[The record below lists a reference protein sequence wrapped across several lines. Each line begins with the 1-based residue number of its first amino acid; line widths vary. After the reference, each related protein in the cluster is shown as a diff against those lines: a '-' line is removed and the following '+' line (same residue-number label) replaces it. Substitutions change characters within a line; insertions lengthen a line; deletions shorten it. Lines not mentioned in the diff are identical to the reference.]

1 MLFQPK
7 EIPVNIEEE
16 MKESYMEYA
25 MSVIISR
32 ALPDVRDGLKP
43 VHRRVLYAMYEMKNF
58 HNQSYKKSARV
69 VGNVIG
75 KYHPHGDSAVY
86 DTIVRMAQPFSLR
99 YPMVDGQGNFG
110 SVDGDPA
117 AAMRYTEIRLE
128 KIAAEVLTDLEKET
142 VDFQPNYD
150 GSELEPMVMPTRLP
164 SLLINGA
171 AGIAVGMATNIPPHN
186 LGEVVD
192 AVIQLIEN
200 PDLGVKEL
208 MGVIPG
214 PDFPTAG
221 FIYGREGIESAYT
234 TGRGIIK
241 LRGRAVVERN
251 RRNDRESIVVTEIP
265 YMVNKSKLI
274 ENIADL
280 VKKKK
285 LEGIS
290 DLRDESD
297 REGMRIVMELK
308 RDAVAGVLLNN
319 LYKLTQMQTS
329 FGVILLS
336 LVNGQPKVLDIKQM
350 LQYFIDHRRD
360 VVTRR
365 CIFELRKAE
374 EREHILEGLKIALD
388 NIDEVVKTIRAS
400 STPSEAK
407 ERLIARFGLST
418 RQAQAIL
425 DMRLQRLTG
434 LERDKIISELKQVR
448 EEIKRLKA
456 ILGSEALLM
465 DVIKQEL
472 QEVRNKYSDA
482 RRTEIVGESRE
493 LSVEDLIVEE
503 DMVVTVSHS
512 GYIKRNAISLY
523 RAQRRGG
530 KGKTGMTPKAEDL
543 VTDLFVASTHDTI
556 LIFSDKG
563 IVYWLKVHQIPQ
575 GGRATRGKAIVN
587 LVQMANGE
595 HVAAILPIREYREDY
610 NVIFA
615 TKNGVVKKTS
625 LMAYSNPRSVGTKAI
640 NLDEGDE
647 IIDVRLTDGS
657 KHILLSSLKGKAI
670 RFKEEEARPMGR
682 VSRGIKGIT
691 LAENDRLVS
700 MEVLSE
706 GATILSVTENGY
718 GKRSSTDDYRIQ
730 GRGGRGIITIKTTER
745 NGDVV
750 SVKQVT
756 DDDDLMLITN
766 KGIIMRMRTAGLRVM
781 GRNTQGVRL
790 INLDAESKV
799 VSITKLAEQDD
810 KAVDGIDAKADG
822 FEEEPTQEET
832 ESAQGEE
839 TDPKSTDS
847 KD

>member
-16 MKESYMEYA
+16 MKASYMEYA
-25 MSVIISR
+25 MSVIIAR

-58 HNQSYKKSARV
+58 HNQAYKKSARV

-150 GSELEPMVMPTRLP
+150 GSESEPMVMPTRLP

-192 AVIQLIEN
+192 AVIQLIEK
-200 PDLGVKEL
+200 PDLGVREL
-208 MGVIPG
+208 MSVIPG

-234 TGRGIIK
+234 TGRGIIH

-265 YMVNKSKLI
+265 YMVNKAKLI
-274 ENIADL
+274 ESIADL

-365 CIFELRKAE
+365 CVYELRKAE

-388 NIDEVVKTIRAS
+388 NIDEVVQTIRQS

-407 ERLIARFGLST
+407 ERLMARFSLSE
-418 RQAQAIL
+418 RQSQAIL

-448 EEIKRLKA
+448 DEIKRLKA
-456 ILGSEALLM
+456 ILGSEVLLM

-472 QEVRNKYSDA
+472 QEVREKFSDA
-482 RRTEIVGESRE
+482 PPNRNRR
-493 LSVEDLIVEE
+493 
-503 DMVVTVSHS
+503 
-512 GYIKRNAISLY
+512 
-523 RAQRRGG
+523 
-530 KGKTGMTPKAEDL
+530 
-543 VTDLFVASTHDTI
+543 
-556 LIFSDKG
+556 
-563 IVYWLKVHQIPQ
+563 
-575 GGRATRGKAIVN
+575 
-587 LVQMANGE
+587 
-595 HVAAILPIREYREDY
+595 
-610 NVIFA
+610 
-615 TKNGVVKKTS
+615 
-625 LMAYSNPRSVGTKAI
+625 
-640 NLDEGDE
+640 
-647 IIDVRLTDGS
+647 
-657 KHILLSSLKGKAI
+657 
-670 RFKEEEARPMGR
+670 
-682 VSRGIKGIT
+682 
-691 LAENDRLVS
+691 
-700 MEVLSE
+700 
-706 GATILSVTENGY
+706 
-718 GKRSSTDDYRIQ
+718 RI
-730 GRGGRGIITIKTTER
+730 
-745 NGDVV
+745 
-750 SVKQVT
+750 
-756 DDDDLMLITN
+756 
-766 KGIIMRMRTAGLRVM
+766 A
-781 GRNTQGVRL
+781 
-790 INLDAESKV
+790 
-799 VSITKLAEQDD
+799 
-810 KAVDGIDAKADG
+810 
-822 FEEEPTQEET
+822 
-832 ESAQGEE
+832 
-839 TDPKSTDS
+839 
-847 KD
+847 